1 MIRSTII
8 ISVSYTHLDVYKRQT
23 HPDLTYYLKEQGE
36 VYYDYA
42 EGRDRRISSFINS
55 AYSFKGKYIV
65 NAGFRYDGSNQLGS
79 SREARYLPSWNVSA
93 AWNMHDEAF
102 MKGISEVVNTLKPK
116 ISYGYNGIMGPSTSA
131 ELAIYAKQTCLLY
144 TSRCV

>member
-1 MIRSTII
+1 MPTANPYSILPEGGFYNTNEADLRHTYFRATADYSPKLG
-8 ISVSYTHLDVYKRQT
+8 LDHVVNFFAGFEINKVDRKMRLNEGWGYLWDKGGVVVT

-65 NAGFRYDGSNQLGS
+65 NAGFRYDGSN
-79 SREARYLPSWNVSA
+79 
-93 AWNMHDEAF
+93 
-102 MKGISEVVNTLKPK
+102 
-116 ISYGYNGIMGPSTSA
+116 
-131 ELAIYAKQTCLLY
+131 
-144 TSRCV
+144 

>member
-1 MIRSTII
+1 MRLNEGWGYLWDKGG
-8 ISVSYTHLDVYKRQT
+8 VVVT

-65 NAGFRYDGSNQLGS
+65 NAGFRYDGLEPVG
-79 SREARYLPSWNVSA
+79 
-93 AWNMHDEAF
+93 
-102 MKGISEVVNTLKPK
+102 
-116 ISYGYNGIMGPSTSA
+116 
-131 ELAIYAKQTCLLY
+131 
-144 TSRCV
+144 